1 MNSSAQKQKTREV
14 EHFLSQLEKRS
25 RILVSIADELET
37 MADATDVTRYRPFR
51 EQVDNFKALSL
62 ILSERLAALDAHPR
76 KDDLEL
82 QFHKLQVL
90 MLRLVIKTSL
100 KFFFVMSAKAFLP
113 LGSRELFQSELRTL
127 FEAEKMMSDPRYKS
141 DLDQGAQ
148 DDLDMARDI
157 LEEIIQHAPT
167 LLDFGKKPSTGKKKR
182 FR

>member
-1 MNSSAQKQKTREV
+1 MNSSGQRQKIKEV
-14 EHFLSQLEKRS
+14 EHFLSQLEKRG
-25 RILVSIADELET
+25 RILVAIAAELEAL
-37 MADATDVTRYRPFR
+37 ADTTDVTRYRPFR

-62 ILSERLAALDAHPR
+62 ILSERLAALENHPR
-76 KDDLEL
+76 KDELEQ

-100 KFFFVMSAKAFLP
+100 KFFFVMSAKPFLP

-127 FEAEKMMSDPRYKS
+127 YEAEKMLSDPKYKS
-141 DLDQGAQ
+141 DLDDGAQ

-157 LEEIIQHAPT
+157 LEEIIQHAPA
-167 LLDFGKKPSTGKKKR
+167 LLNFNNKPTANKRKR

>member
-1 MNSSAQKQKTREV
+1 MNSSGQRQKIKEV
-14 EHFLSQLEKRS
+14 EHFLSQLEKRG
-25 RILVSIADELET
+25 RILVSIAAELEAL
-37 MADATDVTRYRPFR
+37 ADTTDVTRYRPFR

-62 ILSERLAALDAHPR
+62 ILSERLSALDNHPR
-76 KDDLEL
+76 KDELED

-100 KFFFVMSAKAFLP
+100 KFFFVMSAKPFLP

-127 FEAEKMMSDPRYKS
+127 YEAEKMLSDPRYKS
-141 DLDQGAQ
+141 DLDESAQ

-157 LEEIIQHAPT
+157 LEEIIQHAPA
-167 LLDFGKKPSTGKKKR
+167 LLNFSNKPAANKRKR

>member
-1 MNSSAQKQKTREV
+1 MNSSTQKQKIIEV
-14 EHFLSQLEKRS
+14 EHFLSQLEKRG
-25 RILVSIADELET
+25 RILVSIAAELEA

-62 ILSERLAALDAHPR
+62 ILAERLAALDAHPR
-76 KDDLEL
+76 KDDLET

-127 FEAEKMMSDPRYKS
+127 FEAEKMLSDPRYQS
-141 DLDQGAQ
+141 DLDESAR
-148 DDLDMARDI
+148 DDLEMAKDI
-157 LEEIIQHAPT
+157 LQEIIQNAPA
-167 LLDFGKKPSTGKKKR
+167 LLNFGKKPGVGKKKKYR
-182 FR
+182 